1 MSGIYGFTYRG
12 TDEAVLKDAFGG
24 LEYWSRSYGRLA
36 HDQTL
41 MGQSGIGCHVQHFTQ
56 RFPYGGPV
64 LEKDGLTAVMDAL
77 LYNREELLAELCLDP
92 AAQISDEELLLR
104 FVLEKGFNALER
116 VNGDFAGAIHDPAAG
131 EWTLFRDHNGV
142 RPLFYYL
149 DDHIFAFCSDQRGL
163 AALPGADLSVNEMM
177 LYRRFL
183 SDKNLYLTETDFD
196 RIRCVCR
203 SGILHIRCT
212 AEGFISEETAY
223 WQPCRKKIRF
233 RTDEEYRSELRRL
246 VEDAVRRRCDAVDGL
261 LGAELSGGL
270 DSSVIDILISRLGRE
285 LLCFSWSKDPSE
297 LPLLPGRDERKVVL
311 AICEQEKL
319 RCRFTTR
326 EDTIA
331 HARKTEHVPLPHV
344 NTTSLGVGSN
354 YLRSQGA
361 RVVFSG
367 HTGDEGV
374 SHRAT
379 RFELVWHGELL
390 SYFKFYWQDLKGKPL
405 RLIRSVRAGIL
416 DAVRYFRGAL
426 KKPDESYYY
435 PVYLKKDFCARMHE
449 SYSHRAFTFQFS
461 PLRYVMEGGGR
472 HRFDLTAYHGAF
484 NDTQYLFPY
493 ADYRVL
499 DFALS
504 IPRRMYLN
512 RTQNRLIF
520 REAFADVMPKELS
533 EVNYKYTAST
543 MDTAAKTPDRQHQEE
558 VFHQGMARI
567 VENIDWDQ
575 WGQILDR
582 EAIEALKPSTDKVEA
597 ALMLLKASYLKR
609 CILIQNMQRDS
620 KKWRE
625 FDAQD
630 NETV

>member
-1 MSGIYGFTYRG
+1 MSGIYGFTYRSA
-12 TDEAVLKDAFGG
+12 DEAVLKDALGG
-24 LEYWSRSYGRLA
+24 LEYWSRSYGRQS
-36 HDQTL
+36 HDQL
-41 MGQSGIGCHVQHFTQ
+41 LSGQSAIGCHVQHFTQ
-56 RFPYGGPV
+56 RFAYGGPV

-77 LYNREELLAELCLDP
+77 LYNREELLVELDMASESP
-92 AAQISDEELLLR
+92 ISDEELLLR
-104 FVLEKGFNALER
+104 FVLEKGFDALER
-116 VNGDFAGAIHDPAAG
+116 VNGDFAGAIHDPASG

-149 DDHIFAFCSDQRGL
+149 DDHVFAFCSDQRGL
-163 AALPGADLSVNEMM
+163 AALPDADLSVNEMM

-183 SDKNLYLTETDFD
+183 SDKNLYLTETDFN
-196 RIRCVCR
+196 RIRCVRR
-203 SGILHIRCT
+203 SGILRVRCT
-212 AEGFISEETAY
+212 AEGFTPEETTY
-223 WQPCRKKIRF
+223 WRPCRKKIRF
-233 RTDEEYRSELRRL
+233 RTDEEYRAELRRL
-246 VEDAVRRRCDAVDGL
+246 VEDAVKRRCNAVDGL

-285 LLCFSWSKDPSE
+285 LLCFSWSQDPSE
-297 LPLLPGRDERKVVL
+297 LPLLPGRDERKVVQ
-311 AICEQEKL
+311 AICEQENI

-326 EDTIA
+326 ADKHL
-331 HARKTEHVPLPHV
+331 HALKTEHVPLPHV
-344 NTTSLGVGSN
+344 NTTSLGIGSN

-379 RFELVWHGELL
+379 RFELIWHREFLT
-390 SYFKFYWQDLKGKPL
+390 YFKFYWQDLEGKPL

-416 DAVRYFRGAL
+416 DAVRYFRSAL
-426 KKPDESYYY
+426 KKPDKSYYY
-435 PVYLKKDFCARMHE
+435 PVYLKKDFCDRMRRDH
-449 SYSHRAFTFQFS
+449 SYRAFTFQFS
-461 PLRYVMEGGGR
+461 PVRYVMEGGGR

-520 REAFADVMPKELS
+520 REAFADLMPKELA

-543 MDTAAKTPDRQHQEE
+543 MDAGNKSPDRERQEE
-558 VFHQGMARI
+558 IFHQGMARL
-567 VENIDWDQ
+567 VDNIDWDQ
-575 WGQILDR
+575 WGNILDR
-582 EAIEALKPSTDKVEA
+582 KAIEALNPSADKVEA
-597 ALMLLKASYLKR
+597 AMMLLKASYIKR

-625 FDAQD
+625 FDEQD
-630 NETV
+630 KETV